1 MTKQQKQLK
10 NFLESLLVN
19 YGNTKNILNKKKQ
32 QHVFNQKAEYSPGFY
47 LVQNHLQRASKRN
60 INNDRA
66 VPIETTTLNE
76 YNLKTGSNLEN
87 VKIMYGAYSDE
98 LTRAYHATALTIGA
112 TIYFSTKAYKPETE
126 EGRKTLAHELTH
138 VQQNKDDI
146 FINHK
151 TKDELESDAEQ
162 AEQIANYNP
171 DPLIIK
177 RIDGVEYRYR
187 KSVWKKI
194 AANVFRGVEEFVE
207 REEGR
212 MSNADYLK
220 LLLNYQDWLE
230 EYRREWE
237 V

>member
-1 MTKQQKQLK
+1 M
-10 NFLESLLVN
+10 
-19 YGNTKNILNKKKQ
+19 
-32 QHVFNQKAEYSPGFY
+32 
-47 LVQNHLQRASKRN
+47 
-60 INNDRA
+60 
-66 VPIETTTLNE
+66 TTLNE

-138 VQQNKDDI
+138 VHPNKDDI

>member
-10 NFLESLLVN
+10 NFLESLLLN
-19 YGNTKNILNKKKQ
+19 YGNAKNPLSKKKQ
-32 QHVFNQKAEYSPGFY
+32 YHLFTQKDEYSPGFY

-66 VPIETTTLNE
+66 VPIEMTTLNE

-146 FINHK
+146 LEGQKNK
-151 TKDELESDAEQ
+151 EELEKEAEQVEKIIEYNPEKYREINFEGKKYKLTEREYRELMDKIRKRVEQQLEYNTMGLSDAE
-162 AEQIANYNP
+162 
-171 DPLIIK
+171 
-177 RIDGVEYRYR
+177 
-187 KSVWKKI
+187 
-194 AANVFRGVEEFVE
+194 
-207 REEGR
+207 
-212 MSNADYLK
+212 YLK
-220 LLLNYQDWLE
+220 VLIQYQE
-230 EYRREWE
+230 MERRRELIWQK
-237 V
+237 

>member
-10 NFLESLLVN
+10 NFLESLLTD
-19 YGNTKNILNKKKQ
+19 YGNTKNVLDKKKKQ
-32 QHVFNQKAEYSPGFY
+32 TVFNQKDEYSPGFY
-47 LVQNHLQRASKRN
+47 LVQNHLRRASKRN
-60 INNDRA
+60 MNNDRV
-66 VPIETTTLNE
+66 VPIEMTTLNE
-76 YNLKTGSNLEN
+76 YNLKTGDNLED
-87 VKIMYGAYSDE
+87 VKIHYGAYSDE
-98 LTRAYHATALTIGA
+98 LTRAYHATALTIGT
-112 TIYFSTKAYKPETE
+112 TIYFSTRAYKPETE
-126 EGRKTLAHELTH
+126 EGRKTIAHELTH
-138 VQQNKDDI
+138 IRQNKEDI
-146 FINHK
+146 LEGQK
-151 TKDELESDAEQ
+151 TTDELEDEAVQTEKI
-162 AEQIANYNP
+162 EEYNP

-177 RIDGVEYRYR
+177 RIDGVEYRYK

-212 MSNADYLK
+212 MPDADYLK

>member
-1 MTKQQKQLK
+1 M
-10 NFLESLLVN
+10 
-19 YGNTKNILNKKKQ
+19 
-32 QHVFNQKAEYSPGFY
+32 
-47 LVQNHLQRASKRN
+47 QNKRN
-60 INNDRA
+60 
-66 VPIETTTLNE
+66 
-76 YNLKTGSNLEN
+76 KS
-87 VKIMYGAYSDE
+87 
-98 LTRAYHATALTIGA
+98 
-112 TIYFSTKAYKPETE
+112 
-126 EGRKTLAHELTH
+126 
-138 VQQNKDDI
+138 
-146 FINHK
+146 
-151 TKDELESDAEQ
+151 
-162 AEQIANYNP
+162 QIT
-171 DPLIIK
+171 LIIK

>member
-1 MTKQQKQLK
+1 MTEEQKKLYQYLYSITENEVYKDCLRKQKKSYIEKQKDSD
-10 NFLESLLVN
+10 FM
-19 YGNTKNILNKKKQ
+19 
-32 QHVFNQKAEYSPGFY
+32 EYSLVEAY
-47 LVQNHLQRASKRN
+47 LRRISQR
-60 INNDRA
+60 NNDRA

-138 VQQNKDDI
+138 VHQNKDDI

-162 AEQIANYNP
+162 AEQITNYNP
-171 DPLIIK
+171 DTLIIK
-177 RIDGVEYRYR
+177 RIDGDE
-187 KSVWKKI
+187 
-194 AANVFRGVEEFVE
+194 
-207 REEGR
+207 
-212 MSNADYLK
+212 
-220 LLLNYQDWLE
+220 
-230 EYRREWE
+230 
-237 V
+237 

>member
-10 NFLESLLVN
+10 NFLESLLLN
-19 YGNTKNILNKKKQ
+19 YGNAKNPLSKKKQ
-32 QHVFNQKAEYSPGFY
+32 YHLFTQKAEYSPGFY

-60 INNDRA
+60 MNNDRA

-146 FINHK
+146 LEGQKNK
-151 TKDELESDAEQ
+151 EELEKEAEQVEKIIEYNPEKYREINFEGKKYKLTEREYRELMDKIRKRVEQQLEYNTMGLSDAE
-162 AEQIANYNP
+162 
-171 DPLIIK
+171 
-177 RIDGVEYRYR
+177 
-187 KSVWKKI
+187 
-194 AANVFRGVEEFVE
+194 
-207 REEGR
+207 
-212 MSNADYLK
+212 YLK
-220 LLLNYQDWLE
+220 VLIQYQE
-230 EYRREWE
+230 MERRRELIWQK
-237 V
+237 

>member
-10 NFLESLLVN
+10 NFLESLLLN
-19 YGNTKNILNKKKQ
+19 YGNAKNPLSKKKQ
-32 QHVFNQKAEYSPGFY
+32 YHLFTQKDEYSPGFY

-146 FINHK
+146 LEGQKNK
-151 TKDELESDAEQ
+151 EELEKEAEQVEKIIEYNPEKYREINFEGKKYKLTEREYRELMDKIRKRVEQQLEYNTMGLSDAE
-162 AEQIANYNP
+162 
-171 DPLIIK
+171 
-177 RIDGVEYRYR
+177 
-187 KSVWKKI
+187 
-194 AANVFRGVEEFVE
+194 
-207 REEGR
+207 
-212 MSNADYLK
+212 YLK
-220 LLLNYQDWLE
+220 VLIQYQE
-230 EYRREWE
+230 MERRRELIWQK
-237 V
+237 